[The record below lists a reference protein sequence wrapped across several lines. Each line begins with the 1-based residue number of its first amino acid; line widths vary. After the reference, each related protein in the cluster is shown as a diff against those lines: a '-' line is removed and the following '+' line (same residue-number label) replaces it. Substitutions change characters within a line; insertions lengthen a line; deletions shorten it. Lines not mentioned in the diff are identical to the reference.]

1 VVTSELYNKKLMDY
15 IKQISIYH
23 IIKVQ
28 FEKVSM
34 QYKLAFIAFLLFFII
49 SVFLTLFI
57 TDKIINI
64 IALIIIIL
72 SIILFVTF
80 INESQKLFKED
91 FPLNKELKFNFYYHP
106 IIKNFFTEEEK
117 KLKKE
122 EKIKMIDDLIV
133 FATIEIEDKSNGFL
147 SSPLVVLIISF
158 VSAIIVNIITGD
170 KDFKIET
177 TKLITFVILI
187 LFSLFMVYISQD
199 SLLINKIRSFK
210 KFLNKFKYDEI
221 YSGTF

>member
-1 VVTSELYNKKLMDY
+1 MLTSELYNKKLMDY

-23 IIKVQ
+23 IIKIQ
-28 FEKVSM
+28 FGRVST
-34 QYKLAFIAFLLFFII
+34 QYKFAFIAFLLFFII

-80 INESQKLFKED
+80 INESQKLFKKD
-91 FPLNKELKFNFYYHP
+91 FHLNPELKFNFYYHP
-106 IIKNFFTEEEK
+106 IINNFFTDEEK
-117 KLKKE
+117 KLEKE
-122 EKIKMIDDLIV
+122 KKIKMIDDLIV

-170 KDFKIET
+170 KDLKIET
-177 TKLITFVILI
+177 TKLITFVIII
-187 LFSLFMVYISQD
+187 LFSLFMVYISQN

-210 KFLNKFKYDEI
+210 KLLNKFKYDEI
-221 YSGTF
+221 V

>member
-1 VVTSELYNKKLMDY
+1 
-15 IKQISIYH
+15 
-23 IIKVQ
+23 
-28 FEKVSM
+28 
-34 QYKLAFIAFLLFFII
+34 
-49 SVFLTLFI
+49 
-57 TDKIINI
+57 
-64 IALIIIIL
+64 
-72 SIILFVTF
+72 
-80 INESQKLFKED
+80 
-91 FPLNKELKFNFYYHP
+91 
-106 IIKNFFTEEEK
+106 
-117 KLKKE
+117 
-122 EKIKMIDDLIV
+122 MIDDLIV